1 MASAATPDGTRRFR
15 DRHVGRV
22 PASHFRIAAGGLSV
36 GSLGIGTYLGE
47 PDAETDA
54 AYVDAVRT
62 AFRLGT
68 NLVDTAINY
77 RAQRSER
84 AVGQAL
90 AAAIAAGEVARDEI
104 VICTKGGY
112 LPFDGHYPSDPSRWF
127 YEAYVKSGL
136 LAPADIVAGG
146 HSIAPAWLAHQI
158 DRSRANLGVDT
169 IDVYYLHNPES
180 QLASVARP
188 DVMRRIGRAFV
199 VLEEAVAAGKIG
211 CWGVATWNGLRV
223 ARAAREYLGV
233 ADLVRI
239 AEREVGRDHHF
250 RAVQLP
256 CNLGMTEAVTER
268 SQVVGD
274 GVGSLVEAADHHGL
288 TVIAS
293 ASLLQGKLVRA
304 LPDLLARV
312 FAGCHTDAQR
322 ALQFVRSS
330 PGVTTALAGMRS
342 RAHVEENLA
351 LAAVAPA
358 DDDTYVQL
366 FDGSA

>member
-1 MASAATPDGTRRFR
+1 MASAATHDGTRRFIG
-15 DRHVGRV
+15 RHVGRV
-22 PASHFRIAAGGLSV
+22 PASHFRTAVDGLSV
-36 GSLGIGTYLGE
+36 GSLGIGTYLGD
-47 PDAETDA
+47 PDDETDV
-54 AYVDAVRT
+54 AYADALRA

-68 NLVDTAINY
+68 NVVDTAINY

-104 VICTKGGY
+104 VVCTKGGY
-112 LPFDGHYPSDPSRWF
+112 LPFDGHYPTDPSRWF

-136 LAPADIVAGG
+136 LAPSDIVAGG
-146 HSIAPAWLAHQI
+146 HSIAPAWIAHQI
-158 DRSRANLGVDT
+158 DRSRANLGLDT

-180 QLASVARP
+180 QLASVPRTE
-188 DVMRRIGRAFV
+188 VMTRIGRAFAA
-199 VLEEAVAAGKIG
+199 LEAAVEAGKIR
-211 CWGVATWNGLRV
+211 CYGVATWNGLRV
-223 ARAAREYLGV
+223 GRAAREYLGV
-233 ADLVRI
+233 ADLVRV
-239 AEREVGRDHHF
+239 ARREIGDDHHF

-268 SQVVGD
+268 AQAVGD
-274 GVGSLVEAADHHGL
+274 GIGSLVEAADHHGL

-312 FAGCHTDAQR
+312 FTGCRTDAQR

-342 RAHVEENLA
+342 RAHVEENLE
-351 LAAVAPA
+351 LAALAPA

-366 FDGSA
+366 FDGSS